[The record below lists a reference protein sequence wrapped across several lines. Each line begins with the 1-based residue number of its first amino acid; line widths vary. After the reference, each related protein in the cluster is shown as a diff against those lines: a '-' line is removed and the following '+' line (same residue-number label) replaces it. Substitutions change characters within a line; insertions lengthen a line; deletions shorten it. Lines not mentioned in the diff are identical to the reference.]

1 MMNETMKDV
10 QSPKTRHS
18 KWTFLSNAFFQ
29 LPDSIIGGVQA
40 GFLIFYYEVV
50 IGLDIWLIF
59 LAVTCFTIYNAI
71 SKPILG
77 FLVDQNTRFTR
88 KWGRRFP
95 WIIISIIPW
104 TLSIYLLFSVPD
116 IDVFTNPWP
125 IFGWLILSLL
135 LLNTFSTLVKVNN
148 GALRVDKFRTEEER
162 RTFAKYYTPID
173 MIANILGLLL
183 PGLFINFIPGDKKTS
198 FGIMGGVVAIISLL
212 FAILYLPGARED
224 KIMIDRYFSTKTD
237 YKRMNF
243 FKAIKEALKA
253 KSFVVFFI
261 FTTCYTISLSIMVAN
276 MLYTTNFVLQPPIC
290 IFSFC
295 FTPAEAYLLILGW
308 YLAGTLISIPFWI
321 KYIKKINNNKKAF
334 VVAGLA
340 PCAVLIPLTFFQELF
355 DLLIMAFIL
364 GFAYGGLNAF
374 LTAILF
380 PSVVDDFVVRT
391 GKNQKGV
398 LFGIS
403 GFLGILVSTIDE
415 LIFAVVHDLT
425 GFVAGYDT
433 YDAMAAVVSDMDLVL
448 IGIRLLQGVI
458 PALVLLVG
466 TLVIWKFFPLTQDVV
481 LKNKAELERL
491 GL

>member
-1 MMNETMKDV
+1 MNETMKDV

-29 LPDSIIGGVQA
+29 LPDSIIGAVQA
-40 GFLIFYYEVV
+40 GFLLFYYEIV
-50 IGLDIWLIF
+50 IGLNVWLIF
-59 LAVTCFTIYNAI
+59 LAVTCLTIYNAI

-77 FLVDQNTRFTR
+77 FLVDRNTRFTR

-116 IDVFTNPWP
+116 IDVSTNPWR

-135 LLNTFSTLVKVNN
+135 LLNTFSTLVRVNN

-183 PGLFINFIPGDKKTS
+183 PGLFIDFIPGDKKTS

-212 FAILYLPGARED
+212 FAILYLPSARED

-261 FTTCYTISLSIMVAN
+261 FTTCYIISLSIMVAN
-276 MLYTTNFVLQPPIC
+276 MLYTTTFVLQVSSGMYI
-290 IFSFC
+290 I
-295 FTPAEAYLLILGW
+295 ILGT

-321 KYIKKINNNKKAF
+321 KYIKKINSNKKAF

-403 GFLGILVSTIDE
+403 AFLGILVSTIDE